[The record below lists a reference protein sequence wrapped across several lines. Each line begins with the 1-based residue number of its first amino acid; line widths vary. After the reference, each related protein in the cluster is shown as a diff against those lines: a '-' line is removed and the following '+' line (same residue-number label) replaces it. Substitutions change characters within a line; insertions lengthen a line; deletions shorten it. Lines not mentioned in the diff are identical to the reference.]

1 MRALVSLLMVICCTA
16 LAPPIKPSATP
27 TSFPNA
33 PISSQKG
40 ARNRSH
46 EAPSIL
52 YPLAPL
58 RGNGTLTVDSVHS
71 LYFEEYGNGSQNC
84 TVVNGSAVD
93 SAARNRNRVALS
105 LHGGPGAG
113 SFPRHAQFFDP
124 EKYQRIILF
133 DQRGCGRSKPRG
145 ETKFNTLGHLVEDIE
160 LLRTHLCVEKFDI
173 ILGGSW
179 GSTLALA
186 YAQNNP
192 ERVGSLVLR
201 GVCLFRPQE
210 IEWLFGDRIVDGG
223 SNDEIKTSFIADKE
237 ELSSD
242 WKTFQDAVKQSDGD
256 SEETFNED
264 TPQRR
269 RRIVLH
275 RYYSYLLGTDA
286 ISRAIAMKNWMM
298 WEMKVSSFGV
308 SEAKELGESIVW
320 DSDVQN
326 WNIERKNKTLVE
338 QYMSKED
345 VNAEFRRW
353 PQRAPFVQ
361 PQVPSSLHKVISKF
375 PNLKSNSNVS
385 EADAQK
391 FIPAQAMLT
400 CFYSVN
406 DEYMMSKFNLL
417 AKENIDKIRHIPCIA
432 IQGGQDNICPPD
444 SALDLHEEWPEME
457 LRIVTN
463 GKHSMYDTPITCEL
477 IKATDRLAD
486 I

>member
-1 MRALVSLLMVICCTA
+1 MRAVLVLLVILLVVICCNA
-16 LAPPIKPSATP
+16 LAPSVKPSATP
-27 TSFPNA
+27 TSSPKA
-33 PISSQKG
+33 LISSQKSLKNTSNG
-40 ARNRSH
+40 AQ
-46 EAPSIL
+46 SIL
-52 YPLAPL
+52 YSLPPL
-58 RGNGTLTVDSVHS
+58 RRNGTLTLDSVHS
-71 LYFEEYGNGSQNC
+71 LYFEEYGKVPQND
-84 TVVNGSAVD
+84 TTLKDSSAH
-93 SAARNRNRVALS
+93 AANRKRIALS

-145 ETKFNTLGHLVEDIE
+145 ETKFNTLNHLVEDIE
-160 LLRTHLCVEKFDI
+160 LLRTHLCIEKFDI

-192 ERVGSLVLR
+192 KRVGSIVLR

-210 IEWLFGDRIVDGG
+210 INWLFGDRKDGE
-223 SNDEIKTSFIADKE
+223 SNDKIKTSFISDKE
-237 ELSSD
+237 ELSTE
-242 WKTFQDAVKQSDGD
+242 WKTFQDAVNESDGNAK
-256 SEETFNED
+256 EVVNKE
-264 TPQRR
+264 RR
-269 RRIVLH
+269 RSVLH

-286 ISRAIAMKNWMM
+286 ISRVIAMKNWMA

-308 SEAKELGESIVW
+308 AKPKELGGILVW
-320 DSDVQN
+320 DSTIQK

-338 QYMSKED
+338 QSLSQED
-345 VNAEFRRW
+345 INAKFRRW
-353 PQRAPFVQ
+353 PHRASFVQ
-361 PQVPSSLHKVISKF
+361 PKLSPSLHRVDSNF
-375 PNLKSNSNVS
+375 PRLKSNSNVT
-385 EADAQK
+385 EADAKK

-400 CFYSVN
+400 CFYSAN

-417 AKENIDKIRHIPCIA
+417 AKENLDKIRHIPCIA

-457 LRIVTN
+457 LRIVTE